1 MQVEAVYSRGTLK
14 FTQPVHL
21 VRDSFRVCV
30 ELPDDVVVIDDTLS
44 EAAENIRPHIQPMI
58 DELRAI
64 LDDPVLHADDL
75 TKLTERRERRFES
88 FELRRK
94 LQMEQGREA

>member
-1 MQVEAVYSRGTLK
+1 
-14 FTQPVHL
+14 
-21 VRDSFRVCV
+21 
-30 ELPDDVVVIDDTLS
+30 TLS

-75 TKLTERRERRFES
+75 TKLTERRGSRFES